1 MKYNNIPIIGILTI
15 ALCLSNIQTQAFD
28 LFEKDRG
35 KPPPPPPP
43 PRPII
48 SAKRQAQI
56 PNPFRLRQQ
65 EQTRKTQKSRK
76 PLPPQKDFLLR
87 GTSRIGD
94 KRMAILKAPDNKDFI
109 QPLKDNVRTE
119 IKHDKY
125 QGYYLLSVDARQV
138 QIEYPA
144 ESPCRKSNEEKGLE
158 CSQTDE
164 GKTATLSLKRRKA
177 LPSPRKPPPVSKKPK
192 KRDNK
197 KKRKQ
202 QYKGFKRKVI
212 KDEDVPPGM
221 RVVRTPFGDRLVP
234 KK

>member
-1 MKYNNIPIIGILTI
+1 MKYNNIPITLILTI

-35 KPPPPPPP
+35 KPPPPPP
-43 PRPII
+43 RPII
-48 SAKRQAQI
+48 SAKRQAQL

-65 EQTRKTQKSRK
+65 ERKTQKSRK

-94 KRMAILKAPDNKDFI
+94 KRMVILKGPDNKDFI
-109 QPLKDNVRTE
+109 QSLKDNVRTE
-119 IKHDKY
+119 IKHNKY
-125 QGYYLLSVDARQV
+125 QGYYLLSVEAREV
-138 QIEYPA
+138 QIEYPT

-177 LPSPRKPPPVSKKPK
+177 LPSPKKPPPVSKKQK
-192 KRDNK
+192 KRDK
-197 KKRKQ
+197 KKRQQ

-212 KDEDVPPGM
+212 KDEEVPPGM